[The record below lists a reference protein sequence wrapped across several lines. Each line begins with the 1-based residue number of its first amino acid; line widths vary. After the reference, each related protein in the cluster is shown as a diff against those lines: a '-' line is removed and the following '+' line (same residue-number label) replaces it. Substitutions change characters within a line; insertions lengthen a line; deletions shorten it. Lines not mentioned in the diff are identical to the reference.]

1 MYALEVAL
9 QLSKDS
15 KTPEVNKFLLSI
27 MDWLEDT
34 KKSNVSNECITNKV
48 GAQSYIENYSLRL
61 FKYADDMDKAEQY
74 GK

>member
-1 MYALEVAL
+1 M
-9 QLSKDS
+9 QLSKDI

-27 MDWLEDT
+27 MDWLET
-34 KKSNVSNECITNKV
+34 IKTSNVGNECISNKV
-48 GAQSYIENYSLRL
+48 GAQSYIENYALRL